1 VRNFDTTGHALGTSL
16 FVDDLP
22 EPPGLLHATVVLSE
36 VARGRL
42 LSVDTAAAA
51 GGAVRVLT
59 AADIPGANQI
69 GGIIADEPLLAE
81 GEVRFRGQPVAVVL
95 AESRRAAMA
104 AAALV
109 TVTIEPEEP
118 ELDPRRAAARGSL
131 VAPSRTICCGDVDA
145 AFAECAVVVEGT
157 AETGGQEHLY
167 LETQGALAVP
177 LERGRVRVFS
187 STQAPTAVQRVAAR
201 VLGVPMNRVEVEV
214 ARLGG
219 AFGGKEDQ
227 ATPWAVIAALGA
239 RLTGRPV
246 KLVLPR
252 HDDLRATGKR
262 HPYSSDYRLG
272 LATDGRILA
281 CEVVYYQNSG
291 AAADLS
297 TAIMERSLLH
307 ATGSYFVPSA
317 RITGHCCR
325 TDLPPFTAFRGF
337 GAPQATFVIEA
348 AIDRG
353 ARALGLDPAAVRR
366 LNLLGDGDRLPC
378 GMRIERSRAA
388 RTFDDA
394 VERYGYRGLV
404 EEARRFNAGSALVKR
419 GVSVL
424 PICFGISFTNTML
437 NQAGALVHVYTDG
450 SVAVSTGAVEMGQG
464 VNTKLLAVVA
474 HTLGLPREL
483 VTVENTNT
491 GRVANTSP
499 TAASSGAD
507 MNGAAAKLAC
517 ERIRER
523 LLEVAA
529 RVLDTPGAEL
539 SIRDGRVLRGGAFA
553 GLKWPELVR
562 AAYAARVGLSAQ
574 AHFATPGIGYDKA
587 RERGTPFAYHV
598 WGAAISEVTLDC
610 LRGTYTFDRVRV
622 THDAGRSLDEL
633 IDRGQVE
640 GALLQGIGWLTME
653 EVLYGPDGRLL
664 TDSLSTYKVPDLRSA
679 PRVEVAFLEDAD
691 NPAAVLGSKAVG
703 EPPLL
708 YGIGTYLALI
718 DAMRAYRPDRELDH
732 VAPLTC
738 ERVLM
743 FLHGGE

>member
-1 VRNFDTTGHALGTSL
+1 MRNFDTTGHALGTSL